1 MPYESVITGYPPN
14 LSGVLDGRRRVDE
27 WSCARDAV
35 DGVVHRRRSHRTS
48 TISHAQGW
56 ASTITPVAF
65 PFHRNTGGAAAFNMG
80 GRYEGMINLSEEE
93 GYALSVPVSGSY
105 DLQSMGVVWR
115 ENPTWEP
122 RPLDDIPF

>member
-1 MPYESVITGYPPN
+1 
-14 LSGVLDGRRRVDE
+14 
-27 WSCARDAV
+27 
-35 DGVVHRRRSHRTS
+35 
-48 TISHAQGW
+48 
-56 ASTITPVAF
+56 
-65 PFHRNTGGAAAFNMG
+65 MG